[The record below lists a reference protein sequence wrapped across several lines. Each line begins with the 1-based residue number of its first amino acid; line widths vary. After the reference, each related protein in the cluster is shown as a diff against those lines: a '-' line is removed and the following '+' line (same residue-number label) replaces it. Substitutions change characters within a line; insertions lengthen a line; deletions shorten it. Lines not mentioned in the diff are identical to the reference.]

1 MSLQDI
7 LSSINSFIW
16 GPPLLILL
24 SGTGLYL
31 TVKLGLIQIF
41 QLPRALSYLFKKE
54 QGNSQKGDVSAFAA
68 LCTALSATIG
78 TGNIVGVATA
88 VQAGGPGAIFWMW
101 LIALFGMATKYAECL
116 LAVKYRVRD
125 KEGFMAGGPMYYI
138 ERGLGLKWLAKL
150 FALFGVLVAFFGI
163 GTFPQINAI
172 THAMNDTFNVPIALT
187 ASIMTV
193 LVALIILGGVKRIAL
208 VSSYIVPFMAVLY
221 VATSL
226 IILIIN
232 IDKIP
237 GALALI
243 INSAFAPESAIFGVL
258 FDLGVL
264 REGSAMTASR
274 LKQEQAERAAR
285 KQAEREAAAEKARQE
300 AEERKARGE
309 EEPKPLTIEQIQQR
323 TKERRA
329 HLAALRDDMQKY
341 AQNAQSF
348 TQSTVDSAK
357 TGVQNAPSSAATVGR
372 NMVSNASKP
381 EVVKA
386 RWKSFATLGAS
397 LSAVV
402 LFLRKIVRR

>member
-1 MSLQDI
+1 
-7 LSSINSFIW
+7 
-16 GPPLLILL
+16 
-24 SGTGLYL
+24 
-31 TVKLGLIQIF
+31 
-41 QLPRALSYLFKKE
+41 
-54 QGNSQKGDVSAFAA
+54 
-68 LCTALSATIG
+68 
-78 TGNIVGVATA
+78 
-88 VQAGGPGAIFWMW
+88 
-101 LIALFGMATKYAECL
+101 
-116 LAVKYRVRD
+116 
-125 KEGFMAGGPMYYI
+125 
-138 ERGLGLKWLAKL
+138 
-150 FALFGVLVAFFGI
+150 
-163 GTFPQINAI
+163 
-172 THAMNDTFNVPIALT
+172 
-187 ASIMTV
+187 
-193 LVALIILGGVKRIAL
+193 
-208 VSSYIVPFMAVLY
+208 
-221 VATSL
+221 
-226 IILIIN
+226 
-232 IDKIP
+232 
-237 GALALI
+237 
-243 INSAFAPESAIFGVL
+243 
-258 FDLGVL
+258 
-264 REGSAMTASR
+264 MTASR
-274 LKQEQAERAAR
+274 VKQEQAERAAR

>member
-1 MSLQDI
+1 MTTNTNPQGI
-7 LSSINSFIW
+7 RAGIAGIKSSIAGLFDAAKVLKTLGINQVKDEVQIAKHELKTKGVALGKGAAFLAVAAVFACFMVIAII
-16 GPPLLILL
+16 GLLIFLL
-24 SGTGLYL
+24 GQLVPLWASALIWAGVFLIIL
-31 TVKLGLIQIF
+31 AILGLIGYKKVKA
-41 QLPRALSYLFKKE
+41 QLP
-54 QGNSQKGDVSAFAA
+54 
-68 LCTALSATIG
+68 
-78 TGNIVGVATA
+78 
-88 VQAGGPGAIFWMW
+88 
-101 LIALFGMATKYAECL
+101 
-116 LAVKYRVRD
+116 
-125 KEGFMAGGPMYYI
+125 
-138 ERGLGLKWLAKL
+138 
-150 FALFGVLVAFFGI
+150 
-163 GTFPQINAI
+163 
-172 THAMNDTFNVPIALT
+172 
-187 ASIMTV
+187 
-193 LVALIILGGVKRIAL
+193 
-208 VSSYIVPFMAVLY
+208 
-221 VATSL
+221 
-226 IILIIN
+226 
-232 IDKIP
+232 
-237 GALALI
+237 
-243 INSAFAPESAIFGVL
+243 FAPESAIFGVL

-274 LKQEQAERAAR
+274 LKQE
-285 KQAEREAAAEKARQE
+285 AEREAAAEKARQE

>member
-1 MSLQDI
+1 MTTNTNPQGI
-7 LSSINSFIW
+7 RAGIAGIKSSIAGLFDAAKVLKTLGINQVKDEVQIAKHELKTKGVALGKGAAFLAVAAVFACFMVIAII
-16 GPPLLILL
+16 GLLIFLL
-24 SGTGLYL
+24 GQLVPLWASALIWAGVFLIIL
-31 TVKLGLIQIF
+31 AILGLIGYKKVKA
-41 QLPRALSYLFKKE
+41 QLP
-54 QGNSQKGDVSAFAA
+54 
-68 LCTALSATIG
+68 
-78 TGNIVGVATA
+78 
-88 VQAGGPGAIFWMW
+88 
-101 LIALFGMATKYAECL
+101 
-116 LAVKYRVRD
+116 
-125 KEGFMAGGPMYYI
+125 
-138 ERGLGLKWLAKL
+138 
-150 FALFGVLVAFFGI
+150 
-163 GTFPQINAI
+163 
-172 THAMNDTFNVPIALT
+172 
-187 ASIMTV
+187 
-193 LVALIILGGVKRIAL
+193 
-208 VSSYIVPFMAVLY
+208 
-221 VATSL
+221 
-226 IILIIN
+226 
-232 IDKIP
+232 
-237 GALALI
+237 
-243 INSAFAPESAIFGVL
+243 FAPESAIFGVL

-285 KQAEREAAAEKARQE
+285 KQAEREAAAE
-300 AEERKARGE
+300 KARGE

>member
-1 MSLQDI
+1 MTTNTNPQGI
-7 LSSINSFIW
+7 RAGIAGIKSSIAGLFDAAKVLKTLGINQVKDEVQIAKHELKTKGVALGKGAAFLAVAAVFACFMVIAII
-16 GPPLLILL
+16 GLLIFLL
-24 SGTGLYL
+24 GQLVPLWASALIWAGVFLIIL
-31 TVKLGLIQIF
+31 AILGLIGYKKVKA
-41 QLPRALSYLFKKE
+41 QLP
-54 QGNSQKGDVSAFAA
+54 
-68 LCTALSATIG
+68 
-78 TGNIVGVATA
+78 
-88 VQAGGPGAIFWMW
+88 
-101 LIALFGMATKYAECL
+101 
-116 LAVKYRVRD
+116 
-125 KEGFMAGGPMYYI
+125 
-138 ERGLGLKWLAKL
+138 
-150 FALFGVLVAFFGI
+150 
-163 GTFPQINAI
+163 
-172 THAMNDTFNVPIALT
+172 
-187 ASIMTV
+187 
-193 LVALIILGGVKRIAL
+193 
-208 VSSYIVPFMAVLY
+208 
-221 VATSL
+221 
-226 IILIIN
+226 
-232 IDKIP
+232 
-237 GALALI
+237 
-243 INSAFAPESAIFGVL
+243 FAPESAIFGVL

-386 RWKSFATLGAS
+386 RWKSFATLGVS

>member
-1 MSLQDI
+1 MTTNTNPQGI
-7 LSSINSFIW
+7 RAGIAGIKSSIAGLFDAAKVLKTLGINQVKDEVQIAKHELKTKGVALGKGVAFLAVAAVFACFMVIAII
-16 GPPLLILL
+16 GLLIFLL
-24 SGTGLYL
+24 GQLVPLWASALIWAGVFLIIL
-31 TVKLGLIQIF
+31 AILGLIGYKKVKA
-41 QLPRALSYLFKKE
+41 QLPS
-54 QGNSQKGDVSAFAA
+54 
-68 LCTALSATIG
+68 
-78 TGNIVGVATA
+78 
-88 VQAGGPGAIFWMW
+88 
-101 LIALFGMATKYAECL
+101 
-116 LAVKYRVRD
+116 
-125 KEGFMAGGPMYYI
+125 
-138 ERGLGLKWLAKL
+138 
-150 FALFGVLVAFFGI
+150 
-163 GTFPQINAI
+163 
-172 THAMNDTFNVPIALT
+172 
-187 ASIMTV
+187 
-193 LVALIILGGVKRIAL
+193 
-208 VSSYIVPFMAVLY
+208 
-221 VATSL
+221 
-226 IILIIN
+226 
-232 IDKIP
+232 
-237 GALALI
+237 
-243 INSAFAPESAIFGVL
+243 PESAIFGVL

-372 NMVSNASKP
+372 NMVSNAAKP

>member
-1 MSLQDI
+1 MTTNTNPQGI
-7 LSSINSFIW
+7 RAGIAGIKSSIAGLFDAAKVLKTLGINQVKDEVQIAKHELKTKVALGKGAAFLAVAAVFACFMVIAII
-16 GPPLLILL
+16 GLLIFLL
-24 SGTGLYL
+24 GQLVPLWASALIWAGVFLIIL
-31 TVKLGLIQIF
+31 AILGLIGYKKVKA
-41 QLPRALSYLFKKE
+41 QLP
-54 QGNSQKGDVSAFAA
+54 
-68 LCTALSATIG
+68 
-78 TGNIVGVATA
+78 
-88 VQAGGPGAIFWMW
+88 
-101 LIALFGMATKYAECL
+101 
-116 LAVKYRVRD
+116 
-125 KEGFMAGGPMYYI
+125 
-138 ERGLGLKWLAKL
+138 
-150 FALFGVLVAFFGI
+150 
-163 GTFPQINAI
+163 
-172 THAMNDTFNVPIALT
+172 
-187 ASIMTV
+187 
-193 LVALIILGGVKRIAL
+193 
-208 VSSYIVPFMAVLY
+208 
-221 VATSL
+221 
-226 IILIIN
+226 
-232 IDKIP
+232 
-237 GALALI
+237 
-243 INSAFAPESAIFGVL
+243 FAPESAIFGVL

-386 RWKSFATLGAS
+386 RWKSFAALGAS

>member
-1 MSLQDI
+1 MTTNTNPQGI
-7 LSSINSFIW
+7 RAGIAGIKSSIAGLFDAAKVLKTLGINQVKELKTKGVALGKGAAFLAVAAVFACFMVIAII
-16 GPPLLILL
+16 GLLIFLL
-24 SGTGLYL
+24 GQLVPLWASALIWAGVFLIIL
-31 TVKLGLIQIF
+31 AILGLIGYKKVKA
-41 QLPRALSYLFKKE
+41 QLP
-54 QGNSQKGDVSAFAA
+54 
-68 LCTALSATIG
+68 
-78 TGNIVGVATA
+78 
-88 VQAGGPGAIFWMW
+88 
-101 LIALFGMATKYAECL
+101 
-116 LAVKYRVRD
+116 
-125 KEGFMAGGPMYYI
+125 
-138 ERGLGLKWLAKL
+138 
-150 FALFGVLVAFFGI
+150 
-163 GTFPQINAI
+163 
-172 THAMNDTFNVPIALT
+172 
-187 ASIMTV
+187 
-193 LVALIILGGVKRIAL
+193 
-208 VSSYIVPFMAVLY
+208 
-221 VATSL
+221 
-226 IILIIN
+226 
-232 IDKIP
+232 
-237 GALALI
+237 
-243 INSAFAPESAIFGVL
+243 FAPESAIFGVL